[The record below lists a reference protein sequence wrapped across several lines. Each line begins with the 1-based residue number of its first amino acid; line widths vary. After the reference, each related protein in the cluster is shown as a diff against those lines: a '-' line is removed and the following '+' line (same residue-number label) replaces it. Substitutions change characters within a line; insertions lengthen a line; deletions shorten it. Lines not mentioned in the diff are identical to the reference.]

1 MTTKFP
7 PIKSPVRRGID
18 PEAARALAESE
29 GLGIPTAPDGV
40 VPPPPPKPA
49 PSSEKLVEAVKLKRG
64 QGLESFQADFP
75 EELLDAL
82 RMRALKEKTSVKAL
96 VLRALHDSGYPVPA
110 EFLADKRRR
119 GRQ

>member
-1 MTTKFP
+1 MSTKFP
-7 PIKSPVRRGID
+7 PIKAPVRRGID

-40 VPPPPPKPA
+40 PTTPPKTSRKAPA
-49 PSSEKLVEAVKLKRG
+49 DVVKLKRG

-82 RMRALKEKTSVKAL
+82 RIRAIKDKTSVKAL
-96 VLRALHDSGYPVPA
+96 VLRSLHDSGYPVAP
-110 EFLADKRRR
+110 EFLEDKRRR
-119 GRQ
+119 GR

>member
-1 MTTKFP
+1 MTLKLP
-7 PIKSPVRRGID
+7 PIKSPTRRGID

-40 VPPPPPKPA
+40 APPPKPA
-49 PSSEKLVEAVKLKRG
+49 PSSEKPVETVKLKRG

-96 VLRALHDSGYPVPA
+96 VLRALNDSGYPVPA